1 MPSPGELTDLGIEPG
16 SPALQANSLPAEL
29 PGKHMSISDSE
40 SLMTICYICDIF
52 SLAYIVVKGYLTESL
67 KMH

>member
-1 MPSPGELTDLGIEPG
+1 MPSPGELTDPGIEPG
-16 SPALQANSLPAEL
+16 SHALQASSLPAEL
-29 PGKHMSISDSE
+29 VRMSISDSE

-52 SLAYIVVKGYLTESL
+52 SLADIVVKGYLTESL